1 MRAPAFGQ
9 HVAEERS
16 AVEKF
21 GVLGHTVTMTSSPTV
36 STFGAVSAALHDS
49 RLEPPA
55 APATIG
61 CGATAVLRGSMARF
75 STADSHGPR
84 RQAVIE
90 AIGSLDFAVARA
102 VSFEHTTHVLIG
114 ARVDAVRDIAF
125 RVPTGT
131 MLTLLG
137 LSGDMKGLIA
147 DVGAVANVI
156 GHGFASTPESDEA
169 ADRLLATFEPH
180 QAGAIPAVSMLYQN
194 YDATAA
200 LLIETLLARHRHSD
214 RAAAVTRTTRVAV
227 AHTTIDGVPIPAGTV
242 VVLGL
247 AGAGLEFGA
256 GDHACPGRQLAE
268 AIVDGIVSAI
278 DTAGFEIVD
287 QSSTLD
293 ANARPVSIVIG
304 ART

>member
-1 MRAPAFGQ
+1 
-9 HVAEERS
+9 
-16 AVEKF
+16 
-21 GVLGHTVTMTSSPTV
+21 
-36 STFGAVSAALHDS
+36 
-49 RLEPPA
+49 
-55 APATIG
+55 
-61 CGATAVLRGSMARF
+61 MARF

-84 RQAVIE
+84 RQAVVE
-90 AIGSLDFAVARA
+90 AIGSLDVAVART
-102 VSFEHTTHVLIG
+102 VSFEHTTHVVIG

-125 RVPTGT
+125 RVPTAT

-137 LSGDMKGLIA
+137 LSGDMEGLIA

-169 ADRLLATFEPH
+169 VDRLLGIFEPH
-180 QAGAIPAVSMLYQN
+180 QAGAIPVVSMLYQN

-200 LLIETLLARHRHSD
+200 LLIETLLARHRHTD

-227 AHTTIDGVPIPAGTV
+227 AHTTIDDVPIPAGTV
-242 VVLGL
+242 VVLDL

-278 DTAGFEIVD
+278 DTDGFEIID